1 MEIASESEELT
12 EAPNDGARKYD
23 SSDLDSFSEDSDDL
37 PQNVITQK
45 DVFGSDTESED
56 HSPSKEEQPT
66 LDRAEN
72 GSEVGSDEGHGD
84 ADRAESSPDVTGSDN
99 SATHSVK
106 KKKSNTVALSDL
118 ASDSDDAAPYLTK
131 KRTQQPQHTG
141 LSDEDGSSP
150 KEDIHDTDKTGDEDE
165 ALEREEEEEDHDGE
179 QSEAEGE
186 DGNQEADETR
196 IAVDFPLIRADLG
209 KEMHL
214 VKMPNFLSVE
224 TRPFDPNFYEDEL
237 DEDEVL
243 DEEGRT
249 RLKLKVENTIRW
261 RMVKTPEGDVT
272 HESNAR
278 IVRWSDGSLSLHLG
292 DEIFDIHKVD
302 IHSDYNYLFIREGS
316 GLQGQSSLRT
326 KLTFRPHS
334 TDSFT
339 HRKITL
345 SLADKTN
352 KSQKVKILPV
362 AGADPESNRNALVR
376 KEEEKLRAT
385 LRRES
390 QLRRMRERQ
399 AMSRSSF
406 GSDRRRSYGD
416 EDEDEDANTTS
427 LNALKR
433 NAKAAFKASRRD
445 VSAIYSSD
453 SESLSDISEPK
464 SRKKIPAR
472 ISDEEESS

>member
-1 MEIASESEELT
+1 MVLDYDS
-12 EAPNDGARKYD
+12 D
-23 SSDLDSFSEDSDDL
+23 SSDGSAPNREERDESSDLNSSSDDEERNRVTQRNIFGDDTDSDNEIQPKHKHSKFKEDSFEESDHENQLNDNASE
-37 PQNVITQK
+37 QQE
-45 DVFGSDTESED
+45 TEND
-56 HSPSKEEQPT
+56 
-66 LDRAEN
+66 
-72 GSEVGSDEGHGD
+72 
-84 ADRAESSPDVTGSDN
+84 SDN
-99 SATHSVK
+99 SPSQDSLKRRLQDIRSSSSSPNNNGSRQDDGSETGDNGSQLDDMAN
-106 KKKSNTVALSDL
+106 SNDNEGQRSNADDVEDDL
-118 ASDSDDAAPYLTK
+118 AHEP
-131 KRTQQPQHTG
+131 
-141 LSDEDGSSP
+141 
-150 KEDIHDTDKTGDEDE
+150 
-165 ALEREEEEEDHDGE
+165 
-179 QSEAEGE
+179 
-186 DGNQEADETR
+186 DETR
-196 IAVDFPLIRADLG
+196 ISVDFPLIRADLG
-209 KEMHL
+209 REVHL

-237 DEDEVL
+237 DEDEIL

-261 RMVKTPEGDVT
+261 RIGKTPDGEMI

-302 IHSDYNYLFIREGS
+302 IQSDYNYLFIREGS
-316 GLQGQSSLRT
+316 GLQGQSSLKT

-352 KSQKVKILPV
+352 KLQKVKILPV
-362 AGADPESNRNALVR
+362 TGADPESNRNVLVR

-390 QLRRMRERQ
+390 QLRRMREKQ

-406 GSDRRRSYGD
+406 GSERRRSYGEDDD
-416 EDEDEDANTTS
+416 EDDGNTTS

-433 NAKAAFKASRRD
+433 NAKNSLLAARKD
-445 VSAIYSSD
+445 VAAIYSSD
-453 SESLSDISEPK
+453 EESLSDISEPR
-464 SRKKIPAR
+464 SRKKVRAK
-472 ISDEEESS
+472 ISDEEESD

>member
-1 MEIASESEELT
+1 MRCDSNPDKAGSMLPSGSD
-12 EAPNDGARKYD
+12 EAD
-23 SSDLDSFSEDSDDL
+23 SSEFESFSEDEDV
-37 PQNVITQK
+37 QNVVTQR
-45 DVFGSDTESED
+45 DVFGSD
-56 HSPSKEEQPT
+56 
-66 LDRAEN
+66 A
-72 GSEVGSDEGHGD
+72 GSEESSPNAPPKLPEINDESDVSQEDQLGSERKNINSGDSSSPHSSTMDSRSADDERFAQPNATLESSGMVRVREHFDSDGTNDGAADGSIAEDDPERAGD
-84 ADRAESSPDVTGSDN
+84 AD
-99 SATHSVK
+99 
-106 KKKSNTVALSDL
+106 
-118 ASDSDDAAPYLTK
+118 
-131 KRTQQPQHTG
+131 
-141 LSDEDGSSP
+141 DG
-150 KEDIHDTDKTGDEDE
+150 D
-165 ALEREEEEEDHDGE
+165 
-179 QSEAEGE
+179 
-186 DGNQEADETR
+186 QEPDETR

-261 RMVKTPEGDVT
+261 RIGKTPDGEPV
-272 HESNAR
+272 HESNSR

-362 AGADPESNRNALVR
+362 AGGDPESNRNALVR

-399 AMSRSSF
+399 AISRNSF
-406 GSDRRRSYGD
+406 TGAGTSERRRHYGTG
-416 EDEDEDANTTS
+416 EDEDDEDDDNTTS

-433 NAKAAFKASRRD
+433 NAKNALKASRRD
-445 VSAIYSSD
+445 VSAIYSSE
-453 SESLSDISEPK
+453 SESLSDISEP
-464 SRKKIPAR
+464 RKRARAR
-472 ISDEEESS
+472 ISDEGESD

>member
-1 MEIASESEELT
+1 MRDMALDYESEASNDS
-12 EAPNDGARKYD
+12 APAADEETD
-23 SSDLDSFSEDSDDL
+23 ESSDLNSTSDDEEQNRIAHKNVFGDDTDSEQEMQPTQNHSDFQQDSSGESNQEGQGGGNISEHETDNYSDTSPNQNFANKKLQNIRPTFSSLDDEDSRPDNASELGDNASQIDDL
-37 PQNVITQK
+37 ANSN
-45 DVFGSDTESED
+45 DNED
-56 HSPSKEEQPT
+56 HRSNPDDMEEN
-66 LDRAEN
+66 LA
-72 GSEVGSDEGHGD
+72 DE
-84 ADRAESSPDVTGSDN
+84 P
-99 SATHSVK
+99 
-106 KKKSNTVALSDL
+106 
-118 ASDSDDAAPYLTK
+118 
-131 KRTQQPQHTG
+131 
-141 LSDEDGSSP
+141 
-150 KEDIHDTDKTGDEDE
+150 
-165 ALEREEEEEDHDGE
+165 
-179 QSEAEGE
+179 
-186 DGNQEADETR
+186 DETR
-196 IAVDFPLIRADLG
+196 ISVDFPLIRADLG
-209 KEMHL
+209 REVHL

-237 DEDEVL
+237 DEDEIL

-261 RMVKTPEGDVT
+261 RIGKTADGEMV

-302 IHSDYNYLFIREGS
+302 IQSDYNYLFIREGS
-316 GLQGQSSLRT
+316 GLQGQSSLKT

-352 KSQKVKILPV
+352 KLQKVKILPV
-362 AGADPESNRNALVR
+362 TGADPESNRNMLVR

-390 QLRRMRERQ
+390 QLRRMREKQ

-406 GSDRRRSYGD
+406 GSERRRSYGEDDD
-416 EDEDEDANTTS
+416 EDDGNTTS

-433 NAKAAFKASRRD
+433 NAKSALLAARKD
-445 VSAIYSSD
+445 VAAIYSSGE
-453 SESLSDISEPK
+453 ESLSDISEPR
-464 SRKKIPAR
+464 SRKKVRAK
-472 ISDEEESS
+472 ISDEEESD

>member
-1 MEIASESEELT
+1 MVLDYDSDVSDGSAPIGEERD
-12 EAPNDGARKYD
+12 E
-23 SSDLDSFSEDSDDL
+23 SSDLNSSSDGEERNRVTQRNIFGDDTDSDKEMQPRHKKPRFKEDSSEE
-37 PQNVITQK
+37 
-45 DVFGSDTESED
+45 SDHENQLNDNASEQQETEND
-56 HSPSKEEQPT
+56 
-66 LDRAEN
+66 
-72 GSEVGSDEGHGD
+72 
-84 ADRAESSPDVTGSDN
+84 SDN
-99 SATHSVK
+99 SPSQNSLKRRLQDIRSSSSSPNNNGSRQDDGSETDDNGSQLDDMANSNDNEGHR
-106 KKKSNTVALSDL
+106 SNTDDVEDDL
-118 ASDSDDAAPYLTK
+118 AHEP
-131 KRTQQPQHTG
+131 
-141 LSDEDGSSP
+141 
-150 KEDIHDTDKTGDEDE
+150 
-165 ALEREEEEEDHDGE
+165 
-179 QSEAEGE
+179 
-186 DGNQEADETR
+186 DETR
-196 IAVDFPLIRADLG
+196 ISVDFPLIRADLG
-209 KEMHL
+209 REVHL

-237 DEDEVL
+237 DEDEIL

-261 RMVKTPEGDVT
+261 RIGKTPDGEMI

-302 IHSDYNYLFIREGS
+302 IQSDYNYLFIREGS
-316 GLQGQSSLRT
+316 GLQGQSSLKT

-352 KSQKVKILPV
+352 KLQKVKILPV
-362 AGADPESNRNALVR
+362 TGADPESNRNVLVR

-390 QLRRMRERQ
+390 QLRRMREKQ

-406 GSDRRRSYGD
+406 GSERRRSYGEDDD
-416 EDEDEDANTTS
+416 EDDGNTTS

-433 NAKAAFKASRRD
+433 NAKNSLLAARKD
-445 VSAIYSSD
+445 VAAIYSSD
-453 SESLSDISEPK
+453 EESLSDISEPR
-464 SRKKIPAR
+464 SRKKVRAK
-472 ISDEEESS
+472 ISDEEESD

>member
-1 MEIASESEELT
+1 QSSADEHDQQST
-12 EAPNDGARKYD
+12 VKYARKETPVPSKRTSD
-23 SSDLDSFSEDSDDL
+23 HQARTDSSSDLS
-37 PQNVITQK
+37 
-45 DVFGSDTESED
+45 
-56 HSPSKEEQPT
+56 
-66 LDRAEN
+66 
-72 GSEVGSDEGHGD
+72 D
-84 ADRAESSPDVTGSDN
+84 ADEPVHDNSPDNIGD
-99 SATHSVK
+99 
-106 KKKSNTVALSDL
+106 
-118 ASDSDDAAPYLTK
+118 
-131 KRTQQPQHTG
+131 
-141 LSDEDGSSP
+141 DEDNDSNHHELQNS
-150 KEDIHDTDKTGDEDE
+150 
-165 ALEREEEEEDHDGE
+165 EEEEDDAPSLRRRTQRHGSSSSEQPDSDEEKNEHPTQQAGPSGRSRVIRHDGDSDE
-179 QSEAEGE
+179 EGKDTDEEATGEHEGEEDYDAGDHEVDEHQSEEG
-186 DGNQEADETR
+186 DGADQEPDETR

-209 KEMHL
+209 KEMYL

-224 TRPFDPNFYEDEL
+224 TRPFDPNYYEDEL

-261 RMVKTPEGDVT
+261 RYGRTPEGELV

-302 IHSDYNYLFIREGS
+302 IQSDYNYLFIREGS

-362 AGADPESNRNALVR
+362 VGADPETNRNDLVR
-376 KEEEKLRAT
+376 KEEEKLRAA
-385 LRRES
+385 LRRENK
-390 QLRRMRERQ
+390 LRRMRERQ

-416 EDEDEDANTTS
+416 DDDEDEDDDGNTTS

-433 NAKAAFKASRRD
+433 NAKASLNASRKE
-445 VSAIYSSD
+445 VAAVYSESE

-464 SRKKIPAR
+464 SRKKVRAKI
-472 ISDEEESS
+472 IDEEDDSD

>member
-1 MEIASESEELT
+1 MGLGYDSDVSDASAAIDEER
-12 EAPNDGARKYD
+12 EE
-23 SSDLDSFSEDSDDL
+23 SSDLNSSSDGEEQSRVTQKNVFGDDTDSDREVQPKQKL
-37 PQNVITQK
+37 PRFEQDSSEESDHENQPGDNASEQHGTENYSDDSHSQNSLKKRLQNIRSSSGSLDDDSQQ
-45 DVFGSDTESED
+45 DVGS
-56 HSPSKEEQPT
+56 EQG
-66 LDRAEN
+66 DN
-72 GSEVGSDEGHGD
+72 GSQVDDLADSNGNEGHG
-84 ADRAESSPDVTGSDN
+84 
-99 SATHSVK
+99 
-106 KKKSNTVALSDL
+106 SNT
-118 ASDSDDAAPYLTK
+118 
-131 KRTQQPQHTG
+131 
-141 LSDEDGSSP
+141 
-150 KEDIHDTDKTGDEDE
+150 EDIEDDSAHE
-165 ALEREEEEEDHDGE
+165 P
-179 QSEAEGE
+179 
-186 DGNQEADETR
+186 DETR
-196 IAVDFPLIRADLG
+196 ISVDFPLIRADLG
-209 KEMHL
+209 REVHL

-237 DEDEVL
+237 DEDEIL

-261 RMVKTPEGDVT
+261 RIGKTADGEMV

-316 GLQGQSSLRT
+316 GLQGQSSLKT

-352 KSQKVKILPV
+352 KLQKVKILPV
-362 AGADPESNRNALVR
+362 TGVDPESNRNVLVR

-390 QLRRMRERQ
+390 QLRRMREKQ
-399 AMSRSSF
+399 AMSRNSF
-406 GSDRRRSYGD
+406 GSERRRSYGEDDD
-416 EDEDEDANTTS
+416 EDDGNTTS

-433 NAKAAFKASRRD
+433 NAKNSLLAARKD

-453 SESLSDISEPK
+453 EESLSDISEPR
-464 SRKKIPAR
+464 SRKKVRAK
-472 ISDEEESS
+472 ISDEEESD

>member
-1 MEIASESEELT
+1 MALDYESDASDDS
-12 EAPNDGARKYD
+12 APADKETD
-23 SSDLDSFSEDSDDL
+23 ESSDLNSTSDGEEQNRVAHKNVFGDDTDSEQEMQPKQNLSEFQQDSSGESNRECKGGDNISEHETDNYSDASPSQNFAKKKLHNIRSTCSSLDDEDSRPDDASELGDNASQMDDL
-37 PQNVITQK
+37 ANSN
-45 DVFGSDTESED
+45 DNED
-56 HSPSKEEQPT
+56 HGSNADDMEEN
-66 LDRAEN
+66 LI
-72 GSEVGSDEGHGD
+72 DE
-84 ADRAESSPDVTGSDN
+84 P
-99 SATHSVK
+99 
-106 KKKSNTVALSDL
+106 
-118 ASDSDDAAPYLTK
+118 
-131 KRTQQPQHTG
+131 
-141 LSDEDGSSP
+141 
-150 KEDIHDTDKTGDEDE
+150 
-165 ALEREEEEEDHDGE
+165 
-179 QSEAEGE
+179 
-186 DGNQEADETR
+186 DETR
-196 IAVDFPLIRADLG
+196 ISVDFPLIRADLG
-209 KEMHL
+209 REVHL

-237 DEDEVL
+237 DEDEIL

-261 RMVKTPEGDVT
+261 RIGKTPDGEMV

-302 IHSDYNYLFIREGS
+302 IQSDYNYLFIREGS
-316 GLQGQSSLRT
+316 GLQGQSSLKT

-352 KSQKVKILPV
+352 KLQKVKILPV
-362 AGADPESNRNALVR
+362 TGADPESNRNMLVR

-390 QLRRMRERQ
+390 QLRRMREKQ

-406 GSDRRRSYGD
+406 GSERRRSYGEDDD
-416 EDEDEDANTTS
+416 EDDGNTTS

-433 NAKAAFKASRRD
+433 NAKSALLAARKD
-445 VSAIYSSD
+445 VAAIYSSGE
-453 SESLSDISEPK
+453 ESLSDISEPR
-464 SRKKIPAR
+464 SRKKVRAK
-472 ISDEEESS
+472 ISDEEESD